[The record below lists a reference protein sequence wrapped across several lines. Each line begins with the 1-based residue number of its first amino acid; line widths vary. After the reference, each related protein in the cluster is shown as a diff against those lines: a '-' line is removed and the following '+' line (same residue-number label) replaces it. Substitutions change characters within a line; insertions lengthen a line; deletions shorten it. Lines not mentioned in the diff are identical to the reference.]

1 MQTVV
6 TAADSAAV
14 SSESSRSGVSWAAI
28 FAGAAA
34 AAALSYVLVILGFG
48 LGLSSV
54 SPWTN
59 NGASATTIGIATILW
74 LAFTQ
79 IVAAGMGGYLAG
91 RLRTKWSYIVD
102 DEVYF
107 RDTAHGFLSWAVA
120 SLVVAAFL
128 ASAIGNVLGG
138 AANLAGSALS
148 GAGQAVGSSV
158 SAAVEKTDL
167 DSGYFVD
174 TLFRSNPSTT
184 APMPTGTSAV
194 PGATTGTAPE
204 APNENEPLAQPATGM
219 VGNNASTGQGEV
231 SRIFANALRTGSLS
245 DADRDYLAQMVAA
258 RTGVSADEA
267 KQRVEAGFNNLK
279 QGIDTAK
286 TKAKEA
292 ADAARKAAA
301 LLALWLFVTLLCGAF
316 AASFMAIFGGR
327 GRDAASDL
335 SPRYAR

>member
-6 TAADSAAV
+6 TAADPIAV
-14 SSESSRSGVSWAAI
+14 ANETGRSGVSWAAI

-54 SPWTN
+54 SPWAN
-59 NGASATTIGIATILW
+59 AGAEAETIGIATILW

-79 IVAAGMGGYLAG
+79 IAASGMGGYLAG
-91 RLRTKWSYIVD
+91 RLRVKWTYLAD

-107 RDTAHGFLSWAVA
+107 RDTAHGFLSWSVA
-120 SLVVAAFL
+120 SLVVVAFL
-128 ASAIGNVLGG
+128 ATAVGNVLGTG
-138 AANLAGSALS
+138 AQLAGSAMS
-148 GAGQAVGSSV
+148 GAGKAVGASV
-158 SAAVEKTDL
+158 SAVAENLDI

-174 TLFRSNPSTT
+174 TLLRDTAGSSAAMT
-184 APMPTGTSAV
+184 APAINPADGS
-194 PGATTGTAPE
+194 TGTAPE
-204 APNENEPLAQPATGM
+204 SPTANEPMAQRPM
-219 VGNNASTGQGEV
+219 STSPPRDSDSTARAEV
-231 SRIFANALRTGSLS
+231 TAIFANAIRTGSLA
-245 DADRDYLAQMVAA
+245 DADRSYLAQVVAR
-258 RTGVSADEA
+258 RTGVSAAEA
-267 KQRVEAGFNNLK
+267 EQRVDAGYSNLK

-301 LLALWLFVTLLCGAF
+301 LLALWLFVSLLCGAF

-327 GRDAASDL
+327 SRDAAY
-335 SPRYAR
+335 PTVR